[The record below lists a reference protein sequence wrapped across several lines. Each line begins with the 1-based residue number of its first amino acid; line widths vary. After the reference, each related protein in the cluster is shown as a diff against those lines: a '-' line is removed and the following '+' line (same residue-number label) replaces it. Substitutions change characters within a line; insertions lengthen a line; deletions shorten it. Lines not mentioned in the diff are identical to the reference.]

1 MSFGMVDGV
10 FTITSNAVMTTA
22 LAAVLLMIGFWI
34 KSKVK
39 FLNKYCIPAP
49 VVGGFLFMFVT
60 FIGFKTKA
68 YSFSFDTSFQSA
80 FMLAFFT
87 TVGLG
92 ASMQLLKK
100 GGVLL
105 NFDANYGITDFS
117 NVEDLPENHA
127 HNMLGNEMMR
137 ECEEIKRQLPISS
150 YSRPAWDL
158 ETLGAMSLKEFHVDL
173 GISSR
178 IYLEKDEFYNPTPL
192 FMLRTVK

>member
-105 NFDANYGITDFS
+105 VIYWLISGVVSIFQ
-117 NVEDLPENHA
+117 NV
-127 HNMLGNEMMR
+127 
-137 ECEEIKRQLPISS
+137 
-150 YSRPAWDL
+150 
-158 ETLGAMSLKEFHVDL
+158 L
-173 GISSR
+173 GIGVSK
-178 IYLEKDEFYNPTPL
+178 IIGG
-192 FMLRTVK
+192 